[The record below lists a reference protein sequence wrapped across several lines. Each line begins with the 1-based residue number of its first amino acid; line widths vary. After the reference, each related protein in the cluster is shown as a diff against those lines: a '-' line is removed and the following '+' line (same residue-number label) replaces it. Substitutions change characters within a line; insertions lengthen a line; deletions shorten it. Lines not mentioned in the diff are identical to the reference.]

1 MGPRLN
7 QDRASRALGMG
18 PRLNQDRS
26 SRALG
31 MGPRLNQDRA
41 SRALV
46 HAYDNLKEDSST
58 RLPLGAGPNS
68 KQFKLGLSVASRK
81 TTARPLI
88 VRANIHLSPRSL
100 SNQIN
105 LRRLFGRPNV
115 NFGPMQR
122 YPRSYPLTNLP
133 LPGNKPIEHR
143 TPKVGFSQPVSI
155 QSHVYQSDGVYD
167 ERRPRWYVGEPVAYI
182 QQIVVKSIVS
192 PWPHSMIATD
202 AFRAPLAS
210 VFKVIEEMDNFKYI
224 DDEGKEVSLADNCYR
239 ISEPLNAN
247 HLKGLLP
254 EYSCLLVSPANFWN
268 QDINKYNKDEDI
280 VNTMY
285 RKYGQ
290 VVESPPTAKELL
302 FGLPWTRTGIT
313 RYYVRNRQ
321 RIISYAVTVILRKYD
336 ARFISALTKMLENRH
351 PDTLHNVNNSA
362 IEDVVHVHFKDV
374 NYIVDYTPLF
384 VTYLVLLLY
393 LYFSVSKIDMV
404 KSKIGLAIS
413 AVVTVLASLLMS
425 VSICTVFGMTS
436 TLNGGEIFPYL
447 AVIVGVENVLVI
459 TKSVVSTPVH
469 LDVKIRV
476 AQGLSKEGWY
486 ITKNLL
492 TELAI
497 VFVGFFT
504 FVPAI
509 QEFCAFALVGLLSD
523 FYLQMAFFATVLS
536 VDIRRMELSDL
547 HRQSVQQA
555 VQDYSNM
562 PYVNIQPLVLC
573 PVASRQTHPS
583 PRSHSVP
590 PLSPTPSVHV
600 RPAGHNTPPPSPSHL
615 HSHNETYTR
624 PSSHSDRP
632 KYEMPR
638 RVKFFYF
645 LARFRIVQK
654 LIMVCTVIWIVLI
667 FYKAGL
673 VVLTGDDTSST
684 TVRPLK
690 QPVDLHSGFEISGS
704 EEEISS
710 SRAKILRDDDF
721 KIGPVEHTDLE
732 LWRKLSNKH
741 LPLLFHYYN
750 ISLSG
755 RYISILPTIHLSE
768 IIDPVRAIDMRHPF
782 DKKPTTPIT
791 PPYPDDDHSENDSA
805 DGDTYTRLNNFYPK
819 SEREYFFTVLLCI
832 LTVIIIT
839 YFMIYLYRCMCS
851 RNYSRWRHSWA
862 RSAHRRSRGY
872 VKQIKESVPLVLS
885 GHTQTIEC
893 LLGDNGLIISS
904 CLGGQLKIWD
914 SNSGECINTITR
926 KNLMPR
932 ARRKPCVGRNIE
944 DSDADLYAEYHGSR
958 SSSETSLADIS
969 GGAGGGDGVRIR
981 RGNTHYMTEPG
992 SARMKRSGSAKKIS
1006 NTFYQDIQP
1015 DLLSTIN
1022 TEFSSIESRRHQSS
1036 PDGYDFKHWFEGL
1049 YEEHRR
1055 YLEAEGHASPNIKN
1069 PSSNDG
1075 TQLATPLER
1084 IRSWSYG
1091 DQSALDASVGEE
1103 DVYSEQF
1110 SPVWCLASMHGL
1122 IVTGCGNGSIE
1133 VWEAETGQ
1141 LRFQNNIHE
1150 SGVTGLCV
1158 VANKIVAARLDGTL
1172 DFLEME
1178 TFRNPAI
1185 IQVPFHAQSTRQN
1198 MGHAR
1203 SYSSGSNDCIKMWD
1217 EVIRCAGVTTCR
1229 AHQLPINVIHCAGG
1243 RIVTAS
1249 QDHTLKVF
1257 RLDNALCLYT
1267 LHGHE
1272 ASVSALCL
1280 DQVAPFSA
1288 VSGSVDGTIRMWDL
1302 LTGTCIHKFCWHNA
1316 SVTTLVMSPLYT
1328 VSVGLDNQICIWE
1341 RAKSSLLHT
1350 IKMES
1355 AGIGCA
1361 ALMSRNLIVTGGQG
1375 SIHLWDIPRGSLLR
1389 KVDFVDNDQRAFVNH
1404 IVTVS
1409 NNGVVCDQ
1417 GQDLKVI
1424 FFPTILEK
1432 AE

>member
-1 MGPRLN
+1 MLTI
-7 QDRASRALGMG
+7 QSLHDRVAQIYYTYGLFCAS
-18 PRLNQDRS
+18 
-26 SRALG
+26 
-31 MGPRLNQDRA
+31 
-41 SRALV
+41 
-46 HAYDNLKEDSST
+46 H
-58 RLPLGAGPNS
+58 PLATIIS
-68 KQFKLGLSVASRK
+68 VILSVFI
-81 TTARPLI
+81 TCYPLI
-88 VRANIHLSPRSL
+88 
-100 SNQIN
+100 
-105 LRRLFGRPNV
+105 
-115 NFGPMQR
+115 
-122 YPRSYPLTNLP
+122 NLP
-133 LPGNKPIEHR
+133 LPGNRPIEHR
-143 TPKVGFSQPVSI
+143 TPKAGFVPLLGLHSQ
-155 QSHVYQSDGVYD
+155 DGIHD
-167 ERRPRWYVGEPVAYI
+167 ERKPRWLVGEPVAYI
-182 QQIVVKSIVS
+182 QQIVVKSTVS
-192 PWPHSMIATD
+192 PWPQTMIASD

-210 VFKVIEEMDNFKYI
+210 VFKIVSELEQFKSMD
-224 DDEGKEVSLADNCYR
+224 GSKEVSIADNCYR
-239 ISEPLNAN
+239 ISEPLKAR
-247 HLKGLLP
+247 HLQGLLP
-254 EYSCLLVSPANFWN
+254 DYSCLLISPANFWN
-268 QDINKYNKDEDI
+268 QDITKYNKDPDI
-280 VNTMY
+280 LKTMY
-285 RKYGQ
+285 RKFGQ
-290 VVESPPTAKELL
+290 VVESPPSTKDLL
-302 FGLPWTRTGIT
+302 FGLPWSQTGIT

-321 RIISYAVTVILRKYD
+321 RIISYAVTIVLRKYD
-336 ARFISALTKMLENRH
+336 AGFISALSKMLEEHH

-362 IEDVVHVHFKDV
+362 IEDIVHVHFKDV
-374 NYIVDYTPLF
+374 NYIIEYTPLL

-393 LYFSVSKIDMV
+393 LYFSVCKIDMV

-425 VSICTVFGMTS
+425 VSICTLFGMTP

-476 AQGLSKEGWY
+476 AQGLSKEGWS
-486 ITKNLL
+486 ITKNLV

-497 VFVGFFT
+497 VLVGFFT

-547 HRQSVQQA
+547 HRQSVQQS

-573 PVASRQTHPS
+573 PVASRQTHVP

-590 PLSPTPSVHV
+590 PPDPSSVFPPV
-600 RPAGHNTPPPSPSHL
+600 RQQGHITPPPSPSLPTASNAHYRP
-615 HSHNETYTR
+615 ET
-624 PSSHSDRP
+624 SSDRP

-654 LIMVCTVIWIVLI
+654 LIMVFTVIWIILI

-673 VVLTGDDTSST
+673 VVLTGDDTNT
-684 TVRPLK
+684 TFRTFPSKHNSDIRSGMDPLRSDDEI
-690 QPVDLHSGFEISGS
+690 PYLSGKF
-704 EEEISS
+704 
-710 SRAKILRDDDF
+710 LRDDEEV
-721 KIGPVEHTDLE
+721 GPVIHTDLE
-732 LWRKLSNKH
+732 LWRRLSTKH
-741 LPLLFHYYN
+741 WPLLFHYYN

-755 RYISILPTIHLSE
+755 RYISLLPTIHLSE
-768 IIDPVRAIDMRHPF
+768 IIDPKKAIMMRHPS
-782 DKKPTTPIT
+782 DAESVLPPISIQET
-791 PPYPDDDHSENDSA
+791 NPENDSQE
-805 DGDTYTRLNNFYPK
+805 GDRYPQFKHFYPK

-851 RNYSRWRHSWA
+851 RNYSRWRHSWI
-862 RSAHRRSRGY
+862 RSANRRARVY

-885 GHTQTIEC
+885 GHSQNIEC

-914 SNSGECINTITR
+914 SNSGECINTISR
-926 KNLMPR
+926 KNKVPLT
-932 ARRKPCVGRNIE
+932 RRRPCVGRNIE

-969 GGAGGGDGVRIR
+969 GSGGAGDGVRIR
-981 RGNTHYMTEPG
+981 RGNFSWTEPG
-992 SARMKRSGSAKKIS
+992 SGRLKRTGNANRIS
-1006 NTFYQDIQP
+1006 HNIFQDLRP
-1015 DLLSTIN
+1015 DLISTVN
-1022 TEFSSIESRRHQSS
+1022 TEFSSLDPKMHQSS
-1036 PDGYDFKHWFEGL
+1036 RNGYDFKHWFEGL

-1055 YLEAEGHASPNIKN
+1055 YLEAEGQVSNIRT
-1069 PSSNDG
+1069 SSANDV
-1075 TQLATPLER
+1075 TALITPYER
-1084 IRSWSYG
+1084 LRSWSYG
-1091 DQSALDASVGEE
+1091 EQSALDVSNTDE
-1103 DVYSEQF
+1103 DIYCEQL

-1122 IVTGCGNGSIE
+1122 IVLGCGNGHIE
-1133 VWEAETGQ
+1133 VWEAETGE
-1141 LRFQNNIHE
+1141 LRFHNSIHE

-1158 VANKIVAARLDGTL
+1158 IANKIVAARLDGTL

-1178 TFRNPAI
+1178 TFRNPV
-1185 IQVPFHAQSTRQN
+1185 IQPTPLLAQCPRQN
-1198 MGHAR
+1198 SGHSR
-1203 SYSSGSNDCIKMWD
+1203 SYSNGSADGIKMWD

-1272 ASVSALCL
+1272 ASVTALCL
-1280 DQVAPFSA
+1280 DQVAPFAA
-1288 VSGSVDGTIRMWDL
+1288 VSGSIDGTVRMWDL
-1302 LTGTCIHKFCWHNA
+1302 LTGTCIHKFCWHSS
-1316 SVTTLVMSPLYT
+1316 SVVTLTMSQQYI
-1328 VSVGLDNQICIWE
+1328 VSLGFDNTMCIWD
-1341 RAKSSLLHT
+1341 RSKSTLLHS
-1350 IKMES
+1350 IKMNSAS

-1361 ALMSRNLIVTGGQG
+1361 ALLSRNLIVTGGQG
-1375 SIHLWDIPRGSLLR
+1375 SIFLWDIPRGSLLR
-1389 KVDFVDNDQRAFVNH
+1389 KVDFVDNDQKAFVNH
-1404 IVTVS
+1404 LVTVS

-1417 GQDLKVI
+1417 GQDLKVV